1 MLCFEQVNDLAQ
13 LGAGGVLGVGEVVY
27 FHADLC
33 EACFEGVALFGA
45 LPVVALEEDV
55 EGLLLPGF
63 ELIGGGFD
71 VHFVHVVDVAD
82 DGGTLFDGD
91 DGAAALGHF
100 QNVIVHDACNEVVAV
115 FLSLAENLE
124 VAVVEKVV
132 GACGVAN
139 NHGASLWLVAAMGI
153 PVWLRYRRDEK
164 HIRGLG

>member
-1 MLCFEQVNDLAQ
+1 M
-13 LGAGGVLGVGEVVY
+13 
-27 FHADLC
+27 
-33 EACFEGVALFGA
+33 
-45 LPVVALEEDV
+45 
-55 EGLLLPGF
+55 
-63 ELIGGGFD
+63 
-71 VHFVHVVDVAD
+71 HFVHVVNVAD

-91 DGAAALGHF
+91 DRAATLGHF
-100 QNVIVHDACNEVVAV
+100 QNVIVHDACNKVVAV

-153 PVWLRYRRDEK
+153 PVWLRYQRGEK